1 MIVPGLL
8 YIMDSLKMS
17 SSLLSTNNDII
28 VSLLNNPFSKRDD
41 GEKDEIIKSGRP
53 KPVLNLLKIYK
64 DHGRSFQPV
73 WYQQHKWLCGSEN
86 KTKLFCWPC
95 LLMST
100 KRRSPWVADGFDDLK
115 NFSRTAARHIYSKDH
130 LNAYISLNKLAKR
143 VVKKSELL
151 LKLSRIENVKYNEL
165 IKKNR
170 EIVKVMIDVTSL
182 ICKQQIPQKIPF
194 KRYEKLTESL
204 KSSNFK
210 AIFDLVIK
218 RNPEVK
224 QHWEKTEYFR
234 NVNAKIQNELIE
246 CFHDEI
252 QKAIGSQIK
261 QADFFACTVEGTG
274 SASGNIEVSVVVRLV
289 DPYGKVQEYFLGF
302 HEIDRHRTAQGLIG
316 LLCKVLEQFNMKQK
330 LVALAYDGRCVASS
344 ELNYFQ
350 TKIKE
355 IVPQAI
361 FPHSYSHNIN
371 LILQQSCS
379 TIKPAKEFFATLQGI
394 PGFFH
399 NSPKRKAVLNTVLL
413 KNFPTS
419 GEAFWEA
426 SFSVICAVHT
436 NRVALIECFRLL
448 VELSSDAVTVRE
460 SVCYINSLKEFT
472 FVFLLALFH
481 HIFEKTGALFT
492 AFKNISNDTK
502 MCINAVMECTF
513 HVRKQRNDKT
523 CEAFIQATESRIG
536 SKLSDDHDPDF
547 YKQLYFEVLDNII
560 TQLEFKYSSCKNLS
574 FLRLGNITQFPKY
587 EKEFPS
593 DALTSFWAPY
603 GELFNLE
610 KLKAELETV
619 FSSDHK
625 DEFRSPSLQQLIER
639 MVVDDVTDILPE
651 AFKLF
656 SLIATIP
663 VSPPYS
669 SCLPRIK
676 SFVRNTVMTLDR
688 SDAFTY
694 VAIEKDTLE
703 RLELCPSWYD
713 DVIERFAQ
721 KKRPVELLYRPI
733 PDTGCKEVMVSGKTC
748 CYIVLI
754 IRNVCIVSECGGS
767 CAHMCCLHVRLPHV

>member
-1 MIVPGLL
+1 
-8 YIMDSLKMS
+8 MS
-17 SSLLSTNNDII
+17 SFLSTKNDII
-28 VSLLNNPFSKRDD
+28 VSLLNIPFSKRND
-41 GEKDEIIKSGRP
+41 GEKDEIMKSGRP
-53 KPVLNLLKIYK
+53 MPELNLLKRYK
-64 DHGRSFQPV
+64 DHGRSFQPL

-86 KTKLFCWPC
+86 KSKLFCWPC

-100 KRRSPWVADGFDDLK
+100 KRGPWATDGFDDLK
-115 NFSRTAARHIYSKDH
+115 NLSRAIARHVSAKDH
-130 LNAYISLNKLAKR
+130 LNAHISLNKLSKL
-143 VVKKSELL
+143 VVKTSELL
-151 LKLSRIENVKYNEL
+151 LERSRIENVKYNEL

-182 ICKQQIPQKIPF
+182 LCKQQIPQKNPL
-194 KRYEKLTESL
+194 KRYEKRTESL

-234 NVNAKIQNELIE
+234 GLTASLQNELIE
-246 CFHDEI
+246 CIHDEL
-252 QKAIGSQIK
+252 QKSIESQMK
-261 QADFFACTVEGTG
+261 QAAFFACMVEGTG
-274 SASGNIEVSVVVRLV
+274 RASGNIEVSVVVRLV
-289 DPYGKVQEYFLGF
+289 DPNGKVQEYFLGF
-302 HEIDRHRTAQGLIG
+302 HEIDRQRTAQGLIG
-316 LLCKVLEQFNMKQK
+316 LLCKVLGECVIKQK

-350 TKIKE
+350 TKVKG

-379 TIKPAKEFFATLQGI
+379 TIKPVKEFFAILQGI

-399 NSPKRKAVLNTVLL
+399 GSPKRNAVLNQVLL

-426 SFSVICAVHT
+426 SFKVISAVHT
-436 NRVALIECFRLL
+436 NRVALIEVFRQL

-460 SVCYINSLKEFT
+460 SLCYINTLKESV
-472 FVFLLALFH
+472 FVLLLSLFH
-481 HIFEKTGALFT
+481 NIFEKTGALFT

-513 HVRKQRNDKT
+513 YIRKQRNDKT
-523 CEAFIQATESRIG
+523 CEEFIQAVESKVG
-536 SKLSDDHDPDF
+536 SKLSDDHTPGF
-547 YKQLYFEVLDNII
+547 YKQIYFEVLDNII
-560 TQLEFKYSSCKNLS
+560 TQLEFKYSSCKTLS

-587 EKEFPS
+587 DEEFPS
-593 DALTSFWAPY
+593 DAFTSFWAPY
-603 GELFNLE
+603 GERFNLE
-610 KLKAELETV
+610 RLRAELETV

-625 DEFRSPSLQQLIER
+625 EEFRSLSLQQLIER
-639 MVVDDVTDILPE
+639 MVVDGISDILPE

-663 VSPPYS
+663 VSSPFS

-676 SFVRNTVMTLDR
+676 SFVRNTVTQDR

-703 RLELCPSWYD
+703 RLEQWPSWYD

-721 KKRPVELLYRPI
+721 KERPVELLYRPV
-733 PDTGCKEVMVSGKTC
+733 TCCKEVLVSGKTC
-748 CYIVLI
+748 CYSI
-754 IRNVCIVSECGGS
+754 IYTQCNVCMVGS
-767 CAHMCCLHVRLPHV
+767 YAHMSRYKCSFHACRLLIQGVP